1 MAILDLYKKGE
12 FKLGVDHSKAGGK
25 NPVTTDYIKGIT
37 PQQVTLNTDVDAAQ
51 GFVANR
57 TPADRNKSDF
67 SMLNKDNNGTQKE
80 FNPLDINDDYFV
92 GSTKVTGYNPTKP
105 FNGGALTNPKG

>member
-25 NPVTTDYIKGIT
+25 SPATTDYIKGIT
-37 PQQVTLNTDVDAAQ
+37 PQQFTLNTEVDAAQ

-57 TPADRNKSDF
+57 TPGDRNKSDF
-67 SMLNKDNNGTQKE
+67 NMVDNKTEKVQKD

-92 GSTKVTGYNPTKP
+92 GQTKVTGYNPTKL
-105 FNGGALTNPKG
+105 FNGGQLTNPKG